1 MILVGSSC
9 LAQLANFWL
18 THFYLE
24 MITEDYPKSTIKSH
38 LTSLTTTNASK
49 PSADTVDL
57 TIDSDEEE
65 EPLKKSVQKA
75 KNGM

>member
-1 MILVGSSC
+1 
-9 LAQLANFWL
+9 
-18 THFYLE
+18 

-38 LTSLTTTNASK
+38 LTNVQATNTSK

-57 TIDSDEEE
+57 TIDSDDD
-65 EPLKKSVQKA
+65 EPSKKSALKSAPQKA